1 MKKHICVFV
10 LIIIILLIDCA
21 LSILT
26 FFDGKD
32 WDKYVATVIA
42 ITGAGSTLIPLIF
55 KTDKVIEVE
64 KKQEAK
70 PEEIL

>member
-1 MKKHICVFV
+1 
-10 LIIIILLIDCA
+10 
-21 LSILT
+21 
-26 FFDGKD
+26 
-32 WDKYVATVIA
+32 VIA